1 MHYLKIIEFVNHE
14 IKKTNLFLGGLT
26 TSINYDILI
35 DIRRDS
41 EEAKRGGL

>member
-1 MHYLKIIEFVNHE
+1 MKLKIPTF
-14 IKKTNLFLGGLT
+14 FFGGLT